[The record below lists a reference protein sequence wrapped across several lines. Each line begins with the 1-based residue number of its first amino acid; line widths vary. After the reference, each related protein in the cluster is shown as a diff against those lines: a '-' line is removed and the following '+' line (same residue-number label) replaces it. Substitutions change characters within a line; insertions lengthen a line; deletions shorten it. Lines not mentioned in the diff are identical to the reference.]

1 VLLSSS
7 VHIDRSKSCRIQR
20 GSLGGIFRG
29 FFWGGIIMTNQ
40 DAPFDLN
47 DLSETFIKEMSDE
60 ALEAAASSGPLAG
73 RSFTIAMCTG
83 QAECPF

>member
-1 VLLSSS
+1 
-7 VHIDRSKSCRIQR
+7 
-20 GSLGGIFRG
+20 
-29 FFWGGIIMTNQ
+29 MTNQ

-47 DLSETFIKEMSDE
+47 EESEAFIKQTSDE

-73 RSFTIAMCTG
+73 RSFTLAMCTG